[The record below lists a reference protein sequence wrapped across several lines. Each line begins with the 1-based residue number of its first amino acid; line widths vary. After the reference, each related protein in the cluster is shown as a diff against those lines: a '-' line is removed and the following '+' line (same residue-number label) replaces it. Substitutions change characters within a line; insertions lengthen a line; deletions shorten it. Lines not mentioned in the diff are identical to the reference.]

1 MKNDPNGT
9 FTDVAKSI
17 ADSLT
22 NTTFINVPLVPL
34 VAKLFEDSS
43 FDKYTF
49 QFGLFDANE
58 KKIIDALKD
67 DLCKEIK
74 ITKHQSGDLTMN
86 MTFEENLKNEHAK
99 EVRKILGLKQYE
111 KIELVYRNDKHLI
124 INNTRREILKK

>member
-1 MKNDPNGT
+1 VN
-9 FTDVAKSI
+9 VAKLI
-17 ADSLT
+17 ANNVS
-22 NTTFINVPLVPL
+22 NHTFINVPIVPL
-34 VAKLFEDSS
+34 VAKLFENAA

-49 QFGLFDANE
+49 QFGLFDTNE
-58 KKIIDALKD
+58 KKIIDALND

-74 ITKHQSGDLTMN
+74 VTKHQSGDVTLN
-86 MTFEENLKNEHAK
+86 LTFEENLKNEHAK